1 VRPSRPSDPPRGFAE
16 ALRDKYASEFE
27 QELAHHASVEGEGEG
42 DAGQKNAIEISGKVV
57 EEVGFDKIRK
67 QLAELAELRIVL
79 VDGMCVVGVL
89 PSYEP
94 DQSLVEQACQEI
106 MQTCPKIIELDLS
119 RSLLSRW
126 RDVWQICDSLKQ
138 LKRLRLRYVLQI
150 FFTLWI
156 SH

>member
-1 VRPSRPSDPPRGFAE
+1 VRPSRPSDPPRGFVE
-16 ALRDKYASEFE
+16 ALRDKYASEYE
-27 QELAHHASVEGEGEG
+27 QELARRASAEG
-42 DAGQKNAIEISGKVV
+42 DTDQKNAIEISGKVV

-79 VDGMCVVGVL
+79 LDGMCVAGVL

-94 DQSLVEQACQEI
+94 DQSQVETACREI
-106 MQTCPKIIELDLS
+106 MQTCPKIVELDLS

-138 LKRLRLRYVLQI
+138 LKRLRLRCVLLI
-150 FFTLWI
+150 CYFSPLDVKLI
-156 SH
+156 